1 MWDKERIMPIPLLAL
16 AAPAI
21 LKGIGG
27 FLKGRGQK
35 KAAKEQLRAEKEGI
49 ENKFRSD
56 TDRFENEETGRQGR
70 ATFASQ
76 QLQGARALS
85 PEVIKAALS
94 RRKNTAYRGSAVDRS
109 KGMDYNMLGEGSG
122 ALGDIAS
129 SMGKESMISQA
140 GGGGGDSGILS
151 KSSQMVSAL
160 PSVEGL
166 DTGPIGGDVNNID
179 LANNPSKY
187 WRR

>member
-1 MWDKERIMPIPLLAL
+1 MPLPLLAL

-35 KAAKEQLRAEKEGI
+35 KAAKEQFRAEKEGI

-94 RRKNTAYRGSAVDRS
+94 RRKNTAYKGAAADRS
-109 KGMDYNMLGEGSG
+109 KGADLGMLGDAAGG
-122 ALGDIAS
+122 LGDIAS
-129 SMGKESMISQA
+129 AMGRESMISDVGPAQSA
-140 GGGGGDSGILS
+140 GPLAEASRVQPVSFGGQQFDFRKKEGDIF
-151 KSSQMVSAL
+151 
-160 PSVEGL
+160 
-166 DTGPIGGDVNNID
+166 
-179 LANNPSKY
+179 
-187 WRR
+187 

>member
-1 MWDKERIMPIPLLAL
+1 MPIPLLAL

-27 FLKGRGQK
+27 FLKNRGKK
-35 KAAKEQLRAEKEGI
+35 KAAKESLRADKEQI

-56 TDRFENEETGRQGR
+56 TDRFENEETGRLGR

-85 PEVIKAALS
+85 PEVIAAALQ
-94 RRKNTAYRGSAVDRS
+94 RRKNTAYKGSAVDKT
-109 KGMDYNMLGEGSG
+109 KGMDYNMIGEGAG

-129 SMGKESMISQA
+129 QMGRESMIA
-140 GGGGGDSGILS
+140 DAEGGGAGAGILS
-151 KSSQMVSAL
+151 QASQVQPVSFGGQTFDFRKK
-160 PSVEGL
+160 EG
-166 DTGPIGGDVNNID
+166 DNF
-179 LANNPSKY
+179 
-187 WRR
+187 